1 MAPCKGCQER
11 QIGCHGKCEKYAE
24 YIKANETIKKRKM
37 ERLEA
42 ENTAIRELMRMLNT
56 RSRK

>member
-11 QIGCHGKCEKYAE
+11 QIGCHAKCEKYAE
-24 YIKANETIKKRKM
+24 YIKVNETIKKRKM

-42 ENTAIRELMRMLNT
+42 ENTAIRELLRMLNT